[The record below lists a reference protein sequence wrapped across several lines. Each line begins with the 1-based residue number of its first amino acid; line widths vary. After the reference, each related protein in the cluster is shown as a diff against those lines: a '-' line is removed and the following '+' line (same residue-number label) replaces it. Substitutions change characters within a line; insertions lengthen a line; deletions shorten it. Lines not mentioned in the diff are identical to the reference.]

1 VREVAVHSWYML
13 IRQTRNLMREPI
25 WIALLLIQPMIW
37 LLLYSQL
44 FTRVTELGGFGTDSY
59 LDFFLP
65 GVVVMTA
72 FFAGTWSGLAT
83 ITDLDRGIV
92 ERFLATPARRSS
104 LVFSQ
109 VMRAGMQAGIQ
120 GLIVLVVG
128 TLIGARIAGGAPG
141 WLAILVAAMLVAGG
155 FAGMS
160 HGLALLTR
168 KEATMIALANF
179 IGLPLMF
186 LSAILIARPLMPEWM
201 QWAARFNP
209 VDWAVRSARGP
220 ALAQTDWASVGVH
233 LALLVGFVLFTTAFA
248 TWAFRAYQRT
258 L

>member
-1 VREVAVHSWYML
+1 VSEMLAHSWFML
-13 IRQTRNLMREPI
+13 VRQARNLLREPV

-37 LLLYSQL
+37 LVLYSQL
-44 FTRVTELGGFGTDSY
+44 FTRITDLGGFGTDSY

-83 ITDLDRGIV
+83 ITDLDRGVV
-92 ERFLATPARRSS
+92 ERFLATPARRSA

-109 VMRAGMQAGIQ
+109 MMRAAMQAGIQ

-128 TLIGARIAGGAPG
+128 LAIGARIDAGVGG
-141 WLAILVAAMLVAGG
+141 WLAVLAAAMLVAGG
-155 FAGMS
+155 FAGVS

-168 KEATMIALANF
+168 KEATMIAVANF

-186 LSAILIARPLMPEWM
+186 LSAILIARPLMPGWM
-201 QWAARFNP
+201 QAAARFNP
-209 VDWAVRSARGP
+209 VDWAVRAARGP
-220 ALAQTDWASVGVH
+220 ALPDTEWGAVLLHLGL
-233 LALLVGFVLFTTAFA
+233 LALFVLAAGAFA
-248 TWAFRAYQRT
+248 TAAFRAYTRT

>member
-1 VREVAVHSWYML
+1 MLAHSWFML
-13 IRQTRNLMREPI
+13 VRQARNLTREPI
-25 WIALLLIQPMIW
+25 WIALLLVQPMIW
-37 LLLYSQL
+37 LVLYSQL
-44 FTRVTELGGFGTDSY
+44 FTRITDLGGFGTDSY

-83 ITDLDRGIV
+83 ITDLDRGVV
-92 ERFLATPARRSS
+92 ERFLATPARRSA

-109 VMRAGMQAGIQ
+109 MMRAAMQAGIQ

-128 TLIGARIAGGAPG
+128 LAIGARIDAGAGG
-141 WLAILVAAMLVAGG
+141 WLAVLAAAMLVAGG
-155 FAGMS
+155 FSGIS

-168 KEATMIALANF
+168 KEATMIAIANF

-186 LSAILIARPLMPEWM
+186 LSAILIARPLMPGWM
-201 QWAARFNP
+201 QGAARLNP
-209 VDWAVRSARGP
+209 VDWAVRAARGP
-220 ALAQTDWASVGVH
+220 ALPETEWGPVLLH
-233 LALLVGFVLFTTAFA
+233 LGLLAAFVVVAGAFA
-248 TWAFRAYQRT
+248 TAAFRAYQRT